1 MTKTITKLF
10 DNYAEAQKAV
20 EDLRAFGILDSDI
33 SVVASAPADVRDRA
47 GDPALAR
54 DRDVGDRDVRADERA
69 SEAGH
74 DASKGAG
81 IGGLLG
87 GVGGLAAGV
96 GLLAIPGLGPVVAA
110 GWLVSTAVGAAAGAA
125 AGGAAGGIIG
135 ALTHAGVSEEDAH
148 VYAESVRRG
157 GAVVSVR
164 VDDSKSN
171 EVESILNAA
180 NTVDVTQ
187 RRSAYRAEGWSAF
200 DATAPVTGRDFDSD
214 RVGDRRLG

>member
-10 DNYAEAQKAV
+10 DNYADAQKAV
-20 EDLRAFGILDSDI
+20 EDLRAFGIPDPDI
-33 SVVASAPADVRDRA
+33 SLVASAPADVRNRA
-47 GDPALAR
+47 GDPAPAR
-54 DRDVGDRDVRADERA
+54 DRDPRAGERA

-157 GAVVSVR
+157 GALVSAR
-164 VDDSKSN
+164 VDDDRAN
-171 EVESILNAA
+171 EVESVLNAA

-200 DATAPVTGRDFDSD
+200 DATAPVTGRDYDTE

>member
-1 MTKTITKLF
+1 MTKTITRLF
-10 DNYAEAQKAV
+10 DNYADAQKAV
-20 EDLRAFGILDSDI
+20 EDLRAFGIPDPDI
-33 SVVASAPADVRDRA
+33 SLVASAPADVRNRA
-47 GDPALAR
+47 AAAR
-54 DRDVGDRDVRADERA
+54 DRDPRAGERA

-81 IGGLLG
+81 VGGLLG
-87 GVGGLAAGV
+87 GIGGLAAGV

-110 GWLVSTAVGAAAGAA
+110 GWLVSTAIGAAAGAA

-157 GAVVSVR
+157 GALVSVR
-164 VDDSKSN
+164 VDDSRVN

-200 DATAPVTGRDFDSD
+200 DATAPVNGRDYDTE